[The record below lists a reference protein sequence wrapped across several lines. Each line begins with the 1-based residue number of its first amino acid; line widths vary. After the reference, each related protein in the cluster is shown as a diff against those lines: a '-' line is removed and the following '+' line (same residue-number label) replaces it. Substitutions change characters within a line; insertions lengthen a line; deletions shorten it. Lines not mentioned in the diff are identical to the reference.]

1 MSASGIEMRLTKRAL
16 AWAAGLWLVLFLCA
30 TAYAVNEVIL
40 PVSLLRELTID
51 GHRLTG
57 SAASERVARRLEQE
71 LKARGVDTVIAQR
84 FSSLRLRTAEA
95 ALSTEDGRT
104 WPLLPA
110 RPNGLLPP
118 VTKAEGVV
126 GILVSGLPGVQP
138 EVRWKDAIVVLNYSD
153 AAVWPRAIRLGARA
167 VIFIQDEKADAYHAL
182 HVDAPVPALRFY
194 YSGTAKDLPY
204 GEKVVLK
211 SSVIWEQS
219 VGSNIIGVMGPA
231 NADEAVLL
239 SVPRDTYGEVPEAAP
254 GAMGAVNIVG
264 LLEVAAQLAEKNS
277 KRKILVAF
285 LDAES
290 QGLAGS
296 VALHSLVSAKDG
308 EQNLREREQE
318 VKREADYLHAVLAS
332 VRDGDMENIPKGF
345 RKDLQRQLQAF
356 ALGELSDLEG
366 RLAIMRRAD
375 SASMTDL
382 KSLEAKRQGWNS
394 FRRAIHNYS
403 FPPEVEGYLRLA
415 RAAVSRDLEA
425 RLRIL
430 CLEQMENE
438 SCRRLREALG
448 DCRIVLH
455 LTFALGD
462 TTRRWALLLGGN
474 SGWHSPEDLPGMHG
488 RVMAAFRAAVDEGT
502 GQLFEAA
509 SVDSSIPSGLA
520 LWGGEQLVHSGETAG
535 LYGLHNGSLATVQER
550 WARMGTPNDQVE
562 AINLANVRDQL
573 ADLIPVLSRVIDAPE
588 LTGRSPIR
596 PQVRRLQTGFS
607 TDNRP
612 TGPEVRERGLG
623 LAVALRPLAGAVIE
637 LRARDPDLLAQA
649 RSRHLRM
656 AGYEDH
662 RLAWSSQ
669 NGTYGFAAAT
679 SVDKGD
685 LAHALIFD
693 SRGLPV
699 FSSNLVSADKARTRL
714 EVFPSW
720 NGGFPFLETGRAGD
734 VRFMNGR
741 TQSPLEESRAFFGRQ
756 DGFLYWFVDR
766 SVPALSIFGVSTAAL
781 IKQPVLPGE
790 QPVLFRE
797 SARDLSALNAERN
810 DLLRSRGV
818 VAQSTDRLLSQAAQ
832 LRTSGL
838 AMPERKGGEA
848 RLAAAFW
855 GGVPVYEEI
864 RGIFNDLVI
873 AVLLLLL
880 LALPF
885 SFALERL
892 LIGSTSIY
900 RQLAGFAGI
909 FVCAFLALFFSH
921 PAFAIS
927 SAPLIIFLGFGIL
940 LLASAVIVILM
951 RRFEN
956 ELRIAKGQGAGSH
969 GQDISR
975 MGALVAA
982 MSMGISAMRRRR
994 LRTTLTAGTVFLL
1007 AFCILVFASFTRS
1020 IGVSRS
1026 YIQPPGDYVGLMV
1039 GRPDGGGMAQDLG
1052 RLVSERW
1059 PEFRVALR
1067 HWDTQ
1072 EKIGGRTW
1080 LLSDLSGRRLM
1091 VLRGVVGLDAI
1102 EVKERATLRALLGE
1116 AKADF
1121 DERIWLP
1128 TDVAGKLQVDIGDK
1142 VLIQGT
1148 ARIVSGLLTAGQIA
1162 AVRDLDGQD
1171 LLPAD
1176 FTSLDDA
1183 SQSVPA
1189 ATTWTGPP
1197 KPRQK
1202 LTANDIVI
1210 VSSRTAERMSMPL
1223 RAITLFG
1230 DDARQ
1235 VQSAADALA
1244 VEWGLPVAASDS
1256 DGVYWHFLQ
1265 PALKASGWRDLL
1277 IPILLGGL
1285 VIFGTMLGS
1294 VVDREREVSTFSALG
1309 LAPGHIAG
1317 LFLAEAAVYAVVG
1330 GFAGYLGTQVFA
1342 KAAGWAVD
1350 LGWIHAVELNHS
1362 SFNAMISLL
1371 LVISTVLCSA
1381 IYPAYRASKG
1391 ANPEAGRIYRL
1402 PGTLDDR
1409 AIIPFPFTVS
1419 ERDLP
1424 GVMAFLEEYFFMLK
1438 DGSFGHFE
1446 TASVSIET
1454 GPDGDKLKAEVALQ
1468 PYDLGVTQRLVI
1480 SSLPSEIQG
1489 VREVS
1494 LELQRLSGEPKNW
1507 RRLNMRFLTE
1517 MRRQFL
1523 FWRSLSQARMDEYRH
1538 RSSRQTPSLP

>member
-1 MSASGIEMRLTKRAL
+1 MRTSGIKTRIAKRLWF
-16 AWAAGLWLVLFLCA
+16 WAAAICLGLFPGA
-30 TAYAVNEVIL
+30 TAHADSEVDL
-40 PVSLLRELTID
+40 PVSLLRELTMD

-71 LKARGVDTVIAQR
+71 LEARGVDSIIGQR
-84 FSSLRLRTAEA
+84 FSSLRLRTTEA
-95 ALSTEDGRT
+95 ALMTEDGRC

-118 VTKAEGVV
+118 VTPMEGVAGV
-126 GILVSGLPGVQP
+126 LVSGASGEQPDVQ
-138 EVRWKDAIVVLNYSD
+138 WKDAIVVLNYSD

-167 VIFIQDEKADAYHAL
+167 VVFVRDEKADAFHSL
-182 HVDAPVPALRFY
+182 HVDASVPALRFY

-204 GEKVVLK
+204 GEKVELK

-219 VGSNIIGVMGPA
+219 VGHNVIGVLGPED
-231 NADEAVLL
+231 ADEAVILA
-239 SVPRDTYGEVPEAAP
+239 VPRDTFGEVPEAAP
-254 GAMGAVNIVG
+254 GAIGAVNMVG
-264 LLEVAAQLAEKNS
+264 LLEVAARLAEKDL
-277 KRKILVAF
+277 KRKVLVAF

-290 QGLAGS
+290 HGMAGS

-308 EQNLREREQE
+308 EENLRKREQE
-318 VKREADYLHAVLAS
+318 VKRELDYLHAILGSLRV
-332 VRDGDMENIPKGF
+332 GDLEKIPKGF

-356 ALGELSDLEG
+356 ALGEVGDLEG
-366 RLAIMRRAD
+366 RLAKMRRAEK
-375 SASMTDL
+375 ANTTEL
-382 KSLEAKRQGWNS
+382 RSLEAKRQGWNS
-394 FRRAIHNYS
+394 FRRAIHNYA
-403 FPPEVEGYLRLA
+403 FPPDVEGYLSLA
-415 RAAVSRDLEA
+415 RAAVIRDQEA
-425 RLRIL
+425 RLKIL
-430 CLEQMENE
+430 NLEQTENE

-455 LTFALGD
+455 LTLALGD
-462 TTRRWALLLGGN
+462 TTRRWALLLGGD
-474 SGWHSPEDLPGMHG
+474 SGWHSSEDLPGMHG
-488 RVMAAFRAAVDEGT
+488 RVMAAFRAAVDDGT
-502 GQLFEAA
+502 SELFEAA
-509 SVDSSIPSGLA
+509 SVDGRLPAGLA

-535 LYGLHNGSLATVQER
+535 LYGLHNGVLATVQER
-550 WARMGTPNDQVE
+550 WARLGTPNDQVD
-562 AINLANVRDQL
+562 AINLENVRDQL
-573 ADLIPVLSRVIDAPE
+573 ADLIPVLGRVIDAQE

-596 PQVRRLQTGFS
+596 PQVRRLRTGFS
-607 TDNRP
+607 DDSRP

-623 LAVALRPLAGAVIE
+623 MAVALRPLAGAVIE
-637 LRARDPDLLAQA
+637 LRARDPDLLAQTQA
-649 RSRHLRM
+649 RHFRM
-656 AGYEDH
+656 AGYDDH
-662 RLAWSSQ
+662 RLAWSSH
-669 NGTYGFAAAT
+669 NGTFGFAAAT

-685 LAHALIFD
+685 LAHALVFD
-693 SRGLPV
+693 ARGLPML
-699 FSSNLVSADKARTRL
+699 SSNQVSVDKASTRL

-720 NGGFPFLETGRAGD
+720 NGGFPLLETGRSGD

-741 TQSPLEESRAFFGRQ
+741 TQSPLEETRAFFGRR

-766 SVPALSIFGVSTAAL
+766 SMPALSVFGSSTAA
-781 IKQPVLPGE
+781 IFRQPILPGE

-818 VAQSTDRLLSQAAQ
+818 VAQSTDRILSQAAL

-838 AMPERKGGEA
+838 VMPERMGGEA

-909 FVCAFLALFFSH
+909 FVCAFLALFISH

-1020 IGVSRS
+1020 IAVSRS
-1026 YIQPPGDYVGLMV
+1026 YIQPPVDYVGLMV
-1039 GRPDGGGMAQDLG
+1039 GRPDSGGMMLDLG

-1059 PEFRVALR
+1059 PEFRVARR
-1067 HWDTQ
+1067 HWDAQ

-1080 LLSDLSGRRLM
+1080 LVSDGSGRRLV

-1102 EVKERATLRALLGE
+1102 EVKERASLRALLGE
-1116 AKADF
+1116 PKADF

-1128 TDVAGKLQVDIGDK
+1128 TDVADKLQVGIGDK

-1148 ARIVSGLLTAGQIA
+1148 TRIVSGLLSAGQIA

-1171 LLPAD
+1171 MLPAD

-1183 SQSVPA
+1183 SQTNPV
-1189 ATTWTGPP
+1189 ATVWAGPP
-1197 KPRQK
+1197 KSRQK

-1230 DDARQ
+1230 NDVRQ
-1235 VQSAADALA
+1235 VQSAADTLA
-1244 VEWGLPVAASDS
+1244 VEWGLPVAASGI

-1265 PALKASGWRDLL
+1265 PEFQASGWRDLL

-1294 VVDREREVSTFSALG
+1294 VVDREKEVSTFSALG

-1342 KAAGWAVD
+1342 KVAGWAVN

-1371 LVISTVLCSA
+1371 LVIITVLCSA

-1402 PGTLDDR
+1402 PATLVDR
-1409 AIIPFPFTVS
+1409 AVIPFPFTVS
-1419 ERDLP
+1419 EQDLP
-1424 GVMAFLEEYFFMLK
+1424 GVMAFLDEYFCMLK
-1438 DGSFGHFE
+1438 DGSFGKFE
-1446 TASVSIET
+1446 TASVSIED
-1454 GPDGDKLKAEVALQ
+1454 GPEGASLKAEVALQ
-1468 PYDLGVTQRLVI
+1468 PYDLGVTQQLVI
-1480 SSLPSEIQG
+1480 SSRPSEIPG

-1494 LELQRLSGEPKNW
+1494 LEMHRLSGEPKNW

-1523 FWRSLSQARMDEYRH
+1523 FWRSLSQARMNEYRQ
-1538 RSSRQTPSLP
+1538 RSSRQNPPSP